1 MLFVIYYDCLLWLKR
16 FTLTHSVGCR
26 FWKLINEK
34 FESSGYL
41 FILWPCIWWK
51 RGAYEDVLVSGQLV
65 NHALKQRS
73 LILCATCWLLLLKNA
88 IGMLVYFC
96 PLLRISALFLMVDKK
111 CKVDDIEFTNGNL
124 LQFWTIA
131 FDIDMTLCF
140 LLVKWVQ
147 GHQAMSLVCKN
158 LIFWLL
164 GVITWKGTS
173 HIVYG
178 ILQLIKIFSYFIL
191 WLLLFFKWR

>member
-1 MLFVIYYDCLLWLKR
+1 M
-16 FTLTHSVGCR
+16 THSVGCR

-41 FILWPCIWWK
+41 FILWPSIWWK

-96 PLLRISALFLMVDKK
+96 PLLRISTLFLMVDKK

-131 FDIDMTLCF
+131 LDIDMTLCF
-140 LLVKWVQ
+140 LLESRFRAIRLWV
-147 GHQAMSLVCKN
+147 LFVR
-158 LIFWLL
+158 
-164 GVITWKGTS
+164 TW
-173 HIVYG
+173 
-178 ILQLIKIFSYFIL
+178 FSDH
-191 WLLLFFKWR
+191 

>member
-1 MLFVIYYDCLLWLKR
+1 MHSGCFVWIDKFFYYKNYEYLSIQWTWLVYNLIIWMLFVIYYDCLLWLKR
-16 FTLTHSVGCR
+16 FTLTHSVSCR

-96 PLLRISALFLMVDKK
+96 PLLKISALFLMVDKK

-131 FDIDMTLCF
+131 LDIDMTLCF
-140 LLVKWVQ
+140 LLVSGFRAIRLWV
-147 GHQAMSLVCKN
+147 LFVR
-158 LIFWLL
+158 
-164 GVITWKGTS
+164 TW
-173 HIVYG
+173 
-178 ILQLIKIFSYFIL
+178 FSDH
-191 WLLLFFKWR
+191 

>member
-1 MLFVIYYDCLLWLKR
+1 MYLSIQWTWLVYNLIIWMLFVIYYDCLLWLKR

-140 LLVKWVQ
+140 LLESRFRAIRLWV
-147 GHQAMSLVCKN
+147 LFVR
-158 LIFWLL
+158 
-164 GVITWKGTS
+164 TW
-173 HIVYG
+173 
-178 ILQLIKIFSYFIL
+178 FSDY
-191 WLLLFFKWR
+191 